1 MLDMVL
7 LAYVD
12 YIETGKKITKLEQSS
27 LLLQRLNKSRRLQ
40 EHV

>member
-12 YIETGKKITKLEQSS
+12 YIETGKKN
-27 LLLQRLNKSRRLQ
+27 NKTRAKPFAIATF
-40 EHV
+40 E